1 MPLQKLKPNV
11 CKTVALTSDVTSP
24 ITEVV
29 DEVLD
34 LKIGLETV
42 GFVTKG
48 YTATLLNLFLFGL
61 KLGYQKHQ
69 LTKVEVEEELAKLTK
84 AIQEIDSVIYKTEQF
99 WQKRKRINRGDT
111 IYRNWLWAQYWYGER
126 V

>member
-1 MPLQKLKPNV
+1 M
-11 CKTVALTSDVTSP
+11 
-24 ITEVV
+24 
-29 DEVLD
+29 
-34 LKIGLETV
+34 GLETV

-69 LTKVEVEEELAKLTK
+69 LTKVEVGEELAKLAK

-111 IYRNWLWAQYWYGER
+111 IYRNWLWAQYWYGKR

>member
-1 MPLQKLKPNV
+1 M
-11 CKTVALTSDVTSP
+11 
-24 ITEVV
+24 
-29 DEVLD
+29 
-34 LKIGLETV
+34 GLETV

-69 LTKVEVEEELAKLTK
+69 LTKVEVEEELAKLAK

-99 WQKRKRINRGDT
+99 WQNEKKLTEGHDLSQLVMGPILVRRKSLRRSLQKQFAYLPKD
-111 IYRNWLWAQYWYGER
+111 LK
-126 V
+126 